1 MSHREQDTQH
11 NGESLFSAG
20 ERREEFQATP
30 CGRETSARSGNERT
44 LSPGREDE
52 LWRRLSCSADERARD
67 EIIVAYRP
75 LVFWLA
81 RKFRVRPSSYQD
93 LIQEGM
99 VALIRAVDKFE
110 PERHLRFTTYAFYR
124 IKGQMVNFLQRSELK
139 APIPVDEEYLMPEDS
154 FSPDSFETLIA
165 VAEEM
170 NRLPEKEEEVV
181 RAILVEGQDAKE
193 VARRR
198 GIDISHVYRL
208 KRNAVAKLRK
218 WLGPEGDATNRA

>member
-1 MSHREQDTQH
+1 MSDREQDAHTAGSLLFPGKQ
-11 NGESLFSAG
+11 GENSS
-20 ERREEFQATP
+20 THP
-30 CGRETSARSGNERT
+30 GRTEPRDHSVNERT
-44 LSPGREDE
+44 LSPEREEE
-52 LWRRLSCSADERARD
+52 LWRRLSSSGDEDARD

-139 APIPVDEEYLMPEDS
+139 APVPVDDEYLMPEDS
-154 FSPDSFETLIA
+154 FAPDSFETLIA
-165 VAEEM
+165 VSEEM
-170 NRLPEKEEEVV
+170 HRLPAKEEEIVK
-181 RAILVEGQDAKE
+181 ALLVEGQDAKD
-193 VARRR
+193 VARKR

-208 KRNAVAKLRK
+208 KRNGVAKLRK

>member
-1 MSHREQDTQH
+1 MSDREQDAHTAGSLLFPGNQ
-11 NGESLFSAG
+11 GENSS
-20 ERREEFQATP
+20 THP
-30 CGRETSARSGNERT
+30 GRTEPRDHSGNERT
-44 LSPGREDE
+44 LSPEREEE
-52 LWRRLSCSADERARD
+52 LWRRLSSSGDEDARD

-139 APIPVDEEYLMPEDS
+139 APVPVDDEYLMPEDS
-154 FSPDSFETLIA
+154 FAPDSFETLIA
-165 VAEEM
+165 VSEEM
-170 NRLPEKEEEVV
+170 HRLPAKEEEIVK
-181 RAILVEGQDAKE
+181 ALLVEGQDAKD
-193 VARRR
+193 VARKR

-208 KRNAVAKLRK
+208 KRNGVAKLRK

>member
-1 MSHREQDTQH
+1 MSDPDQDAH
-11 NGESLFSAG
+11 AAGSLPFPGKPGEENRAVPG
-20 ERREEFQATP
+20 RREPRDQ
-30 CGRETSARSGNERT
+30 SGNERN
-44 LSPGREDE
+44 LSPEREEE
-52 LWRRLSCSADERARD
+52 LWRRLSSFGDEDARD

-99 VALIRAVDKFE
+99 LALIRAVDKFE

-124 IKGQMVNFLQRSELK
+124 IKGQMANFLQRSELK

-154 FSPDSFETLIA
+154 FAPDSFETLIA
-165 VAEEM
+165 VSEEM
-170 NRLPEKEEEVV
+170 HRLPAKEEEIVQ
-181 RAILVEGQDAKE
+181 ALLVEGQDAKD
-193 VARRR
+193 VARKK

-208 KRNAVAKLRK
+208 KRNGVAKLRK

>member
-1 MSHREQDTQH
+1 MPDREQDVNT
-11 NGESLFSAG
+11 GELHVFPGKQEVESRVLPG
-20 ERREEFQATP
+20 RRESRGQ
-30 CGRETSARSGNERT
+30 SGNERS
-44 LSPGREDE
+44 LSPEREEE
-52 LWRRLSCSADERARD
+52 LWRRLSALGDEDARD
-67 EIIVAYRP
+67 EIIIAYRP

-139 APIPVDEEYLMPEDS
+139 APIPVDDDYLMPEDS
-154 FSPDSFETLIA
+154 FAPDSFETLIA
-165 VAEEM
+165 VSEEM
-170 NRLPEKEEEVV
+170 HRLPAREEDVV
-181 RAILVEGQDAKE
+181 QALLVEGRDAKD
-193 VARRR
+193 VARKR

-208 KRNAVAKLRK
+208 KRNGVAKLRK
-218 WLGPEGDATNRA
+218 RLSPEGDTTNRA

>member
-1 MSHREQDTQH
+1 MPDREQNAHTM
-11 NGESLFSAG
+11 ESHLFHG
-20 ERREEFQATP
+20 KTEEEDRNVPGRREP
-30 CGRETSARSGNERT
+30 RGHSGNERN
-44 LSPGREDE
+44 LSPEREEE
-52 LWRRLSCSADERARD
+52 LWRRLSSQGDEDARD

-154 FSPDSFETLIA
+154 FTPDSFETLIA
-165 VAEEM
+165 VSEEM
-170 NRLPEKEEEVV
+170 HRLPAKEEEMVQ
-181 RAILVEGQDAKE
+181 ALLVEGQDAKE
-193 VARRR
+193 VARKR

-208 KRNAVAKLRK
+208 KRNGIAKLRR